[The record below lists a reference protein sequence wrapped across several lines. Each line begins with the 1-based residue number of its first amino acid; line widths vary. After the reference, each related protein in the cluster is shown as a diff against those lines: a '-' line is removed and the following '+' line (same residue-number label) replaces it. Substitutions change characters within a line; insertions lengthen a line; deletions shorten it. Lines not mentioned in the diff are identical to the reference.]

1 MVLNNLYLGY
11 NGVYKQRTRNHGD
24 GCAIYYKNDK
34 FVLKE
39 KVTVEYNQPGISV
52 LDRDNVGIVLRLSP
66 RQNEQENVIV
76 STTHILY
83 NKKRH
88 DVKLAQVHIL
98 LAEIERVSYKGY
110 NKYVNDLKFILSN

>member
-1 MVLNNLYLGY
+1 MN
-11 NGVYKQRTRNHGD
+11 
-24 GCAIYYKNDK
+24 
-34 FVLKE
+34 
-39 KVTVEYNQPGISV
+39 V

-66 RQNEQENVIV
+66 RQYDEENIIV

-88 DVKLAQVHIL
+88 DIKLAQVHLL

-110 NKYVNDLKFILSN
+110 ITSNKFSLFICILINDNHYIFLITFIELVIVIFLNTIQ